1 MKNLTVPVVFEVE
14 LDPGSKGVVPRLMG
28 SISELGFWETAYGV
42 DARRIAKDSPI
53 WKVKVHIP
61 QRSFF
66 YFNWVLMKKGEVVEE
81 DQYRQADI
89 GVFGGLMKTKYGEG
103 SGEFIMDGGCK
114 VSVATHYHLSYNESL
129 AVVGSGDF
137 LGNWESSGS
146 SKCFSMNDVWSTKFE
161 MKQETTEEFRL
172 VILNRESGQI
182 KRWQDGGNRVIKIE
196 EGLNSKSLYVPW
208 AGRYLQEGIIIPIIT
223 IVECFENRPTVEALS
238 GVSSPPNL
246 SRAASKLFLTNG
258 ELDAEISK
266 DLELTLAQNP
276 TFKDVMALLCND
288 DNSNKPRK
296 TLPRTKFTL
305 DLQALIG
312 VEHGDTDGGQ
322 EANNNCQASLR
333 LAVKLDLGICSKDDS
348 QKSTTE
354 DVAKSGTSE
363 VQLLLP
369 ESRVSSPRDLPN
381 ASLRQLPF
389 SVADDCC
396 NLPHQGKSEVDNFF
410 ESVWVS
416 KKNIDAVLVELSRMT
431 EEKLAMR
438 INGGAK
444 KPTAIETALSTGDST
459 PQDLKRKVSTAV
471 SSRVPRPDVS
481 DSLKL
486 RPSFAANEFLEE
498 TKNSEYK
505 LPEYERTWSSG
516 NAIDAV
522 LVELSRMTEE
532 KLAMRING
540 GAKKPTAKET
550 ALSTGDSSPQDL
562 KRKVSTAVSSRVP
575 RPDDTSIRNPT
586 ARQDSYVSDSFSDDR
601 SYQLTDNGQKTSIN
615 NETVTVAVSPWSQNP
630 VTDDEADDEEIRRTH
645 ELMNNS
651 LTSSTLKV
659 E

>member
-1 MKNLTVPVVFEVE
+1 MESEGTYTPEV
-14 LDPGSKGVVPRLMG
+14 
-28 SISELGFWETAYGV
+28 
-42 DARRIAKDSPI
+42 
-53 WKVKVHIP
+53 
-61 QRSFF
+61 FF
-66 YFNWVLMKKGEVVEE
+66 YFNWALMKKGEVVEE

-223 IVECFENRPTVEALS
+223 IVECF
-238 GVSSPPNL
+238 
-246 SRAASKLFLTNG
+246 
-258 ELDAEISK
+258 
-266 DLELTLAQNP
+266 
-276 TFKDVMALLCND
+276 

-296 TLPRTKFTL
+296 TLPRTTITL

-333 LAVKLDLGICSKDDS
+333 LAVKSDLGICSKDDS

-363 VQLLLP
+363 VRLLLP
-369 ESRVSSPRDLPN
+369 ESQVSSPRDLPN

-416 KKNIDAVLVELSRMT
+416 KKNIDAVLAELSRMT

-438 INGGAK
+438 INGGSK
-444 KPTAIETALSTGDST
+444 KPTAIETALSIGDST
-459 PQDLKRKVSTAV
+459 PQDLKQKVSIAV

-481 DSLKL
+481 ETLKP
-486 RPSFAANEFLEE
+486 RPYFAANEFLEE

-575 RPDDTSIRNPT
+575 RPD
-586 ARQDSYVSDSFSDDR
+586 VSDR
-601 SYQLTDNGQKTSIN
+601 
-615 NETVTVAVSPWSQNP
+615 
-630 VTDDEADDEEIRRTH
+630 
-645 ELMNNS
+645 
-651 LTSSTLKV
+651 LKPLFFFIFYIEV
-659 E
+659 FLFIFCIFW